1 MQTVIP
7 TAISLLSCLGTRNQ
21 HCQRNGTQITGTP
34 FCHHREHRP
43 QCSHFQNPASAWH
56 QPLHRHRTGLVI
68 LVPLSPAGPAGTTRL
83 ARNETVLPCGTWPP
97 IPERPPCLPASS
109 RFLFCCFR
117 ANLFLSH
124 TEWTPVY
131 NPLGW
136 MRIESQCDKATS
148 RQHCLSTGRIMNT
161 IWNLNVFIRK
171 TKWSQLK
178 KASHNYQIKQLENG
192 SFYFCSYDTSSSC

>member
-1 MQTVIP
+1 MQTVSP
-7 TAISLLSCLGTRNQ
+7 TAIYLLSCLGTGNQ
-21 HCQRNGTQITGTP
+21 HCQRNGAQITESTDLHVPISETLLQPGISHCNP
-34 FCHHREHRP
+34 
-43 QCSHFQNPASAWH
+43 CSF
-56 QPLHRHRTGLVI
+56 
-68 LVPLSPAGPAGTTRL
+68 TTCWAFWECSGL
-83 ARNETVLPCGTWPP
+83 ARNEIVLPCDTWPP
-97 IPERPPCLPASS
+97 IPGRPPCLPAGS
-109 RFLFCCFR
+109 RFLLCCFR

-136 MRIESQCDKATS
+136 MRIESQCDKAIS

-178 KASHNYQIKQLENG
+178 KASHNYQIKQLENE